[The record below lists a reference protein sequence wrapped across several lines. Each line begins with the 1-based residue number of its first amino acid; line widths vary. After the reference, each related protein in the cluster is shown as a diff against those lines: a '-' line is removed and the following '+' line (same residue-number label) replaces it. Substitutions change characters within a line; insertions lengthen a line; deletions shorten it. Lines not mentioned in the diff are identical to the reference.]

1 MPKSQLLRRCI
12 TQSVQSPITFSSA
25 IGIAVIQTTDLYE
38 RPMQTLLFDSPSYL
52 SGILDI
58 FGPYST
64 WLWLAIAAV
73 IIVLLFRPIL
83 QLVGVVIVP
92 EDRIGLVTK
101 KFVLFGKHKE
111 LQSGRIIALN
121 GEAGFQ
127 SQTLAPG
134 IYFWKWIW
142 QYQITLQPLTIIPD
156 GLIGLVMS
164 KDGGELLPGAILA
177 RRVNCEMFQDAEIFL
192 REGGQKGRQAA
203 YLTPGTYRI
212 NAFLFEV
219 TLANMTQIKENMVG
233 IVTTLDG
240 APLAE
245 GQIAGRVTEGHS
257 NFQNADAFLSAGGS
271 RGLQPQVILAG
282 SYFLNTWFVHVE
294 EIPMTEISIGSV
306 GVVISYYGDDGV
318 DISGTDFK
326 HGNIVAKGHKGV
338 WSEPLGPGKYPLN
351 TYILRIEHV
360 PTTNLVL
367 NWANARSEAHQL
379 DKHLSTITVRSKDG
393 FPFNLDVSQIIHIPM
408 TEASKVIARFGNM
421 NNLVSQVLEPTI
433 GNYFRNSAQDSD
445 VISFLSTRKERQASA
460 RSHINDVLDQYN
472 VNGVDTLIG
481 DIAPPDSLMKTLTDR
496 KIAEEQKI
504 TYDTQRMAQETR
516 QDLEKETAI
525 ADIQKQIVQAD
536 QGVQIA
542 ERVADAAVK
551 KAEGDAASVRLNA
564 SAEAERTK
572 VIAQAEAQKIAVTG
586 NAEAEKILA
595 IGKANAESYQLQ
607 VNAMGG
613 DNFTRTKVAEIIGRD
628 KVKVM
633 PDILITGGGDGSNGA
648 LSGLLGM
655 KLMDELGGKTTPPA
669 TLQPTVTI
677 ATAKPSEP
685 LT

>member
-1 MPKSQLLRRCI
+1 MR
-12 TQSVQSPITFSSA
+12 
-25 IGIAVIQTTDLYE
+25 TT
-38 RPMQTLLFDSPSYL
+38 P
-52 SGILDI
+52 
-58 FGPYST
+58 FGPPNCLAGITEILASYSS
-64 WLWLAIAAV
+64 WLW
-73 IIVLLFRPIL
+73 VLLALVLFIVFFRTVL
-83 QLVGVVIVP
+83 QLMGVVIVP

-101 KFVLFGKHKE
+101 KFVLFGDHKE
-111 LQSGRIIALN
+111 LPSGRIIALN

-134 IYFWKWIW
+134 LYFWKWIW
-142 QYQITLQPLTIIPD
+142 QYEITLQPLAVISD
-156 GLIGLVMS
+156 GLIGLIMS
-164 KDGGELLPGAILA
+164 KDGGELLPGAVLA
-177 RRVNCEMFQDAEIFL
+177 RRVECQMFQDAEQFL
-192 REGGQKGRQAA
+192 RSGGQKGRQAFF
-203 YLTPGTYRI
+203 LTPGTYRI
-212 NAFLFEV
+212 NTFLFEV
-219 TLANMTQIKENMVG
+219 TLAKMTQIKENMVG

-240 APLAE
+240 APLPE

-257 NFQNADAFLSAGGS
+257 NFQNADAFLAAGGS

-306 GVVISYYGDDGV
+306 GVVISYYGDEGV
-318 DISGTDFK
+318 DVSGLDFK

-338 WSEPLGPGKYPLN
+338 WAEPLGPGKYPLN

-408 TEASKVIARFGNM
+408 VEASKVIARFGNM

-445 VISFLSTRKERQASA
+445 VIAFLSTRKERQASA
-460 RSHINDVLDQYN
+460 RSHINAVLDQYN

-496 KIAEEQKI
+496 KIAEEQKV

-516 QDLEKETAI
+516 QNLEKQTAI

-551 KAEGDAASVRLNA
+551 KAGGDAASVKLNA
-564 SAEAERTK
+564 AAEAERVK
-572 VIAQAEAQKIAVTG
+572 VTADAEARRIALTG

-613 DNFTRTKVAEIIGRD
+613 DNFTRTKIAEIIGKD

-655 KLMDELGGKTTPPA
+655 KLMEELGGKTIPQLVPQPP
-669 TLQPTVTI
+669 I
-677 ATAKPSEP
+677 TAAPVKPIEP
-685 LT
+685 LL